1 MSVLTRKAPQRI
13 AAKVPKHELDESI
26 RLDQVMLENKLG
38 GLLEERSAR
47 YGCFAS
53 QAKIS
58 QDLKSVMQETQKWGD
73 LDASKKEA
81 LLMIQNKIARILNG
95 DSSCKDS
102 WVDIAGYAMLV
113 ADELK

>member
-13 AAKVPKHELDESI
+13 AAKVRKHELDVSEK
-26 RLDQVMLENKLG
+26 LDQVVLENKLSG
-38 GLLEERSAR
+38 VLEERSAR
-47 YGCFAS
+47 YGCFTS

-58 QDLKSVMQETQKWGD
+58 QDLKSVMQETQKWRY
-73 LDASKKEA
+73 LDVSKKEA
-81 LLMIQNKIARILNG
+81 LLMIQHKVARILNG